1 MLYRSQK
8 STSINKHC
16 LCRQRKWP
24 CPDPWQ
30 VHVEGKQR
38 TRGRVRLG
46 GAKGQGT
53 KKRGSAQNP
62 GNGGGSTE
70 MKTNPSLVWVTQLTH
85 LLSHWIL
92 TKPQRQTQV
101 LFPF

>member
-38 TRGRVRLG
+38 TRGRVRRG
-46 GAKGQGT
+46 GGQRGRVLRREAVPRTQGT
-53 KKRGSAQNP
+53 EEEAQ
-62 GNGGGSTE
+62 
-70 MKTNPSLVWVTQLTH
+70 K
-85 LLSHWIL
+85 
-92 TKPQRQTQV
+92 
-101 LFPF
+101 

>member
-1 MLYRSQK
+1 
-8 STSINKHC
+8 
-16 LCRQRKWP
+16 
-24 CPDPWQ
+24 
-30 VHVEGKQR
+30 
-38 TRGRVRLG
+38 
-46 GAKGQGT
+46 
-53 KKRGSAQNP
+53 
-62 GNGGGSTE
+62 